1 MEFVISIGAKIA
13 EYTVAPVG
21 RQLGY
26 LLCYTRNVEKLKT
39 QAQDLK
45 DAKDRLQHRVEEA
58 RNNCQEIEA
67 DVKRWL
73 SSFDQISEKVD
84 TFLNHEDHAKAAC
97 SCGSLPH
104 LVTRHQLSRKA
115 KKLLIEE
122 VFVLTGKCNFDTI
135 SYPPHLHSSSTAI
148 ATTTT
153 AAAITKGYESFDSRR
168 VILENIM
175 AAVRDAN
182 RSRIGL
188 HGMGGLGKT
197 MLAKEIARQ
206 AKEEKLFSTVVITTI
221 SQTPNIKEIQQH
233 IAEKLD
239 VTIFSQIESI
249 SKRAEVLQQRLK
261 PENRILLILDDI
273 WRELN
278 LEEIGIHDGC
288 KILVT
293 SRYAHVLHNMGMA
306 ESDVFLIKAL
316 ESSEAISLFKKIIGD
331 TKVENNAYYN
341 ALAVKIVDECGGLP
355 ISISTVAHALKFN
368 MDSLFMW
375 EDALQRLQSSNFTG
389 IGEMR
394 DKVYLSIRLS
404 YDFLGRHEEEAKS
417 LLLLCALHA
426 EDEEIK
432 VEELMRYSI
441 GWNLLQGVRTVSEAR
456 NRVNSLVV
464 KLKSHSLLLDGTHKN
479 DEVKMHD
486 VIRDVCIVIAKG
498 DDDHDDHKNIKRM
511 NNITS
516 VASYEEFVIHERH
529 KSSKAI
535 SFLDYDDF
543 DNLPQTLE
551 CPQLELLLLST
562 GSNLELIPDE
572 FFEQTRQL
580 KALISNNTYLESLPP
595 SFHLLQNLQT
605 LCLRDS
611 CLKDIAMIG
620 ELKNL
625 KVLDVSWSESIE
637 RLPKEIG
644 ALQRLQVLDLRGC
657 RNLRVIEPNII
668 SNLTQMEELY
678 MPHKF
683 QGWDKI
689 EEGGIRNASL
699 IEIKSL
705 QRLTVLYLSVSSEHV
720 FREELFTEKLERY
733 LISIGG
739 GFSSDF
745 YTNKFSRLIDVANIV
760 VGDLSA
766 EGFPS
771 LQSLRLSQM
780 TSLERIICHGC
791 NELPRGFFN
800 ELRRVDVW
808 SCGRLKY
815 LFPLC
820 VAKLIHHITIR
831 KCEMMEEIIV
841 SHNIHIDHHSSSLQ
855 LRSLE
860 LYNLPNLVQFYD
872 CFKLKPTTHSSPAL
886 FSETVHFFLLFL
898 SFSFNLPNYI
908 VYLCESTTS
917 VIFAAFLFYVGEVD
931 CVEIKHKKVMARP
944 NYVEDCKAIED
955 IIRVVKLGEEE
966 SIDDDHDRILERI
979 DLFPKLESVTLV
991 RLSGLQRFCSATI
1004 PSSCM
1009 VFPLLSELIIEDCPK
1024 LRTYISSAT
1033 SNSMPTHVPVDH
1045 VLSTQTLFNEKV
1057 CFSNYMEHLIVEGVN
1072 TKELW
1077 PEKTL
1082 SSYSYMHNLTSLE
1095 VDESCNS
1102 LRYMFSFSVA
1112 QMFVNLRTLKVSE
1125 CKAMEDIVV
1134 KLGEEE
1140 TQLQRGFFPKLES
1153 LELNG
1158 LSALQ
1163 RFCATDSCMVFPL
1176 VSDLIIRGCPEL
1188 KTFVSSPT
1196 IVPIRQVCIDHKEEK
1211 QLNPSTQHF
1220 LAAEKSTGALSF
1232 LGNHEE
1238 EAKPLLLLC
1247 ALHKEDEEIQ
1257 VEKLMRYSMGWH
1269 LLQGIYRVSEIAMSL
1284 RVCLLKNWR
1293 DTKCIEDENS
1303 KKGRVEASSRQDVV
1317 PTTLLTGSNIYGMG
1331 VGKERK
1337 KGIVCLLTM
1346 EFVISIGAKIAEYT
1360 VAPLGRQLGY
1370 LFRYTTN
1377 VSELRT
1383 QLEDLNNATQRMER
1397 RVNEALNNCHE
1408 IEADVQTWQKN
1419 AEQIS
1424 GEATTFL
1431 NPQTHAKALCS
1442 CGSPHHLVTRHQLSR
1457 KANKMSVNVRAVVLK
1472 NKEFDSMPISY
1483 PRPPEG
1489 SSATP
1494 AKGYESFDSRGEIL
1508 KSILAAVGDG
1518 NKRIGLHGMGGIGKT
1533 MLAKEITRLAQED
1546 KLFSKVVVTTVSQ
1559 TPNIKEIQQ
1568 HIAEKLGLKLE
1579 EKDKSSEAINL
1590 FIKIIGD
1597 TKTDYIN
1604 ALALEIVNECG
1615 GLPIAIATVAHALK
1629 YKKEEAIWKDA
1640 LRRLKSSDVN
1650 DKVYSSIK
1658 LSYDFL
1664 GSHEEEAKSLLL
1676 LCALHKEDEEIQVED
1691 LMRYSM
1697 GWRLLQGI
1705 YAVSEARNR
1714 VNSLVDTLKSH
1725 CLLLDGTSTSDE
1737 VKMHDVIRDVCIKI
1751 AKEDHGHG
1759 HMMMNNITSAA
1770 MYEEFVFHERHKA
1783 SKAISFLDYGDF
1795 DNLPQKLDCPMLELL
1810 LLSSGSY
1817 LESIPNDFFE
1827 QTRQLKVLCMK
1838 RTWIGSLPS
1847 SFASLQ
1853 NLQTLRL
1860 RDFSLEDIAVIGE
1873 LKNLKA
1879 LDLSYCHSIERL
1891 PKEIGA
1897 LTLLQVLDLR
1907 ECYKLRVIEAN
1918 VISNLTQIEELYLPN
1933 EFEGWDEII
1942 NEEGGVRNGS
1952 LIEIKSLQRLTAL
1965 HLYVPRQ
1972 HVLPQMLRLQLYQ
1985 LDQIYGSGS
1994 GLDLVMKG
2002 SEYLS
2007 LDGLNC
2013 VNNVFHDLHKDGFP
2027 RLKELS
2033 FGNNDGFHY
2042 IINSTHHQAFPSLES
2057 LRLSGLRS
2065 LESIICHGGNNKLP
2079 IGSFNQL
2086 REVYVRCCG
2095 RLKNLFPLSVAKL
2108 LHQIT
2113 VQECEMIEEIIVRE
2127 DGDEVG
2133 HNIDGDDDHSSSLQ
2147 LRSLHLE
2154 YLPKLVQFYCSNHRA
2169 VCFPNLEDLTIKKMD
2184 IEMLWPEQLM
2194 LSSTSSFYMQN
2205 LTSLKVGSCH
2215 NLKYLFFSSVAQK
2228 FVNLKKIKVEDCE
2241 GMEDIIRVVPGE
2253 EESTHHH
2260 HDQIERI
2267 DLLPKLQ
2274 SVKLHGLSS
2283 LQTFCTAT
2291 NSSLCFFPKLE
2302 DLTMMGTN
2310 IEKLWPDQLMVSSS
2324 SSSSYMQNLTTL
2336 ELERCDNLKYVFS
2349 FSVAQKFVNLQSIR
2363 VKDCEAMED
2372 IIRVVD
2378 QPGEEETTHHNQMKR
2393 IDLFPKLEFLHLHG
2407 LSSLQKF
2414 SSAEKNCNKMKS
2426 LLSSAMARNLVQLE
2440 SLHVNEC
2447 VKMEEVIVT
2456 DEEYSSSSSSS
2467 SSLGGTN
2474 IEAIIPFQKLE
2485 YLHLWS
2491 LPNLKRFCKGD
2502 NCIECPLL
2510 SKMIVLGCP
2519 KLKEFMGDKRASSS
2533 SLSCTTTTTDNN
2545 VIGEEMDSMVSTPNT
2560 QSLFK
2565 HNNKVIFPM
2574 LKELKSD
2581 WSEGIKEIFEM
2592 SGNSDS
2598 MILFPNL
2605 SIVKCRSRDE
2615 AIVVVDGELINY
2627 TTPSSSLKELFIK
2640 DVDMVDDVCSRMGRF
2655 SDGIV
2660 NTSAS
2665 LLNTIK
2671 VDEEII
2677 PVERDDVNATLAKHF
2692 NLGLP
2697 HLFSHQM

>member
-1 MEFVISIGAKIA
+1 MDFIIGIGAKIA
-13 EYTVAPVG
+13 EYTVAPV
-21 RQLGY
+21 
-26 LLCYTRNVEKLKT
+26 
-39 QAQDLK
+39 
-45 DAKDRLQHRVEEA
+45 
-58 RNNCQEIEA
+58 
-67 DVKRWL
+67 
-73 SSFDQISEKVD
+73 
-84 TFLNHEDHAKAAC
+84 
-97 SCGSLPH
+97 
-104 LVTRHQLSRKA
+104 
-115 KKLLIEE
+115 
-122 VFVLTGKCNFDTI
+122 
-135 SYPPHLHSSSTAI
+135 
-148 ATTTT
+148 
-153 AAAITKGYESFDSRR
+153 
-168 VILENIM
+168 
-175 AAVRDAN
+175 
-182 RSRIGL
+182 
-188 HGMGGLGKT
+188 
-197 MLAKEIARQ
+197 
-206 AKEEKLFSTVVITTI
+206 
-221 SQTPNIKEIQQH
+221 
-233 IAEKLD
+233 
-239 VTIFSQIESI
+239 
-249 SKRAEVLQQRLK
+249 
-261 PENRILLILDDI
+261 
-273 WRELN
+273 
-278 LEEIGIHDGC
+278 
-288 KILVT
+288 
-293 SRYAHVLHNMGMA
+293 
-306 ESDVFLIKAL
+306 
-316 ESSEAISLFKKIIGD
+316 
-331 TKVENNAYYN
+331 
-341 ALAVKIVDECGGLP
+341 
-355 ISISTVAHALKFN
+355 
-368 MDSLFMW
+368 
-375 EDALQRLQSSNFTG
+375 
-389 IGEMR
+389 
-394 DKVYLSIRLS
+394 
-404 YDFLGRHEEEAKS
+404 
-417 LLLLCALHA
+417 
-426 EDEEIK
+426 
-432 VEELMRYSI
+432 
-441 GWNLLQGVRTVSEAR
+441 
-456 NRVNSLVV
+456 
-464 KLKSHSLLLDGTHKN
+464 
-479 DEVKMHD
+479 
-486 VIRDVCIVIAKG
+486 
-498 DDDHDDHKNIKRM
+498 
-511 NNITS
+511 
-516 VASYEEFVIHERH
+516 
-529 KSSKAI
+529 
-535 SFLDYDDF
+535 
-543 DNLPQTLE
+543 
-551 CPQLELLLLST
+551 
-562 GSNLELIPDE
+562 
-572 FFEQTRQL
+572 
-580 KALISNNTYLESLPP
+580 
-595 SFHLLQNLQT
+595 
-605 LCLRDS
+605 
-611 CLKDIAMIG
+611 
-620 ELKNL
+620 
-625 KVLDVSWSESIE
+625 
-637 RLPKEIG
+637 
-644 ALQRLQVLDLRGC
+644 
-657 RNLRVIEPNII
+657 
-668 SNLTQMEELY
+668 
-678 MPHKF
+678 
-683 QGWDKI
+683 
-689 EEGGIRNASL
+689 
-699 IEIKSL
+699 
-705 QRLTVLYLSVSSEHV
+705 
-720 FREELFTEKLERY
+720 
-733 LISIGG
+733 
-739 GFSSDF
+739 
-745 YTNKFSRLIDVANIV
+745 
-760 VGDLSA
+760 
-766 EGFPS
+766 
-771 LQSLRLSQM
+771 
-780 TSLERIICHGC
+780 
-791 NELPRGFFN
+791 
-800 ELRRVDVW
+800 
-808 SCGRLKY
+808 
-815 LFPLC
+815 
-820 VAKLIHHITIR
+820 
-831 KCEMMEEIIV
+831 
-841 SHNIHIDHHSSSLQ
+841 
-855 LRSLE
+855 
-860 LYNLPNLVQFYD
+860 
-872 CFKLKPTTHSSPAL
+872 
-886 FSETVHFFLLFL
+886 
-898 SFSFNLPNYI
+898 
-908 VYLCESTTS
+908 
-917 VIFAAFLFYVGEVD
+917 
-931 CVEIKHKKVMARP
+931 
-944 NYVEDCKAIED
+944 
-955 IIRVVKLGEEE
+955 
-966 SIDDDHDRILERI
+966 
-979 DLFPKLESVTLV
+979 
-991 RLSGLQRFCSATI
+991 
-1004 PSSCM
+1004 
-1009 VFPLLSELIIEDCPK
+1009 
-1024 LRTYISSAT
+1024 
-1033 SNSMPTHVPVDH
+1033 
-1045 VLSTQTLFNEKV
+1045 
-1057 CFSNYMEHLIVEGVN
+1057 
-1072 TKELW
+1072 
-1077 PEKTL
+1077 
-1082 SSYSYMHNLTSLE
+1082 
-1095 VDESCNS
+1095 
-1102 LRYMFSFSVA
+1102 
-1112 QMFVNLRTLKVSE
+1112 
-1125 CKAMEDIVV
+1125 
-1134 KLGEEE
+1134 
-1140 TQLQRGFFPKLES
+1140 
-1153 LELNG
+1153 
-1158 LSALQ
+1158 
-1163 RFCATDSCMVFPL
+1163 
-1176 VSDLIIRGCPEL
+1176 
-1188 KTFVSSPT
+1188 
-1196 IVPIRQVCIDHKEEK
+1196 
-1211 QLNPSTQHF
+1211 
-1220 LAAEKSTGALSF
+1220 
-1232 LGNHEE
+1232 
-1238 EAKPLLLLC
+1238 
-1247 ALHKEDEEIQ
+1247 
-1257 VEKLMRYSMGWH
+1257 
-1269 LLQGIYRVSEIAMSL
+1269 
-1284 RVCLLKNWR
+1284 
-1293 DTKCIEDENS
+1293 
-1303 KKGRVEASSRQDVV
+1303 
-1317 PTTLLTGSNIYGMG
+1317 
-1331 VGKERK
+1331 
-1337 KGIVCLLTM
+1337 
-1346 EFVISIGAKIAEYT
+1346 
-1360 VAPLGRQLGY
+1360 GRQLGY

-1419 AEQIS
+1419 AEKIS

-1442 CGSPHHLVTRHQLSR
+1442 CGSPHHLVTRHRLSR

-1518 NKRIGLHGMGGIGKT
+1518 NRKRIGLHGMGGIGKT
-1533 MLAKEITRLAQED
+1533 MLAKEIARLAQED

-1579 EKDKSSEAINL
+1579 EKDSTGKRAELLRMRLKQDESKILLILDDIWNELDLEAIGIQEDCRMLITSRDQQVLRNFMGVAESNVFLIGALESSEAINL

-1827 QTRQLKVLCMK
+1827 QTRQLKVLCMN

-1860 RDFSLEDIAVIGE
+1860 RDSSLEDIAVIGE

-1965 HLYVPRQ
+1965 HLYVPRE
-1972 HVLPQMLRLQLYQ
+1972 HVLPQGLFSEKLERYNISIGVKNSNMYGVITSSKMLRLQLSQ

-2108 LHQIT
+2108 LHEIT

-2169 VCFPNLEDLTIKKMD
+2169 VGESDHSKPLFSETVCFPKLEDLTIKKMD
-2184 IEMLWPEQLM
+2184 IEMLWPEQLII
-2194 LSSTSSFYMQN
+2194 SSTSSFYMQN

-2215 NLKYLFFSSVAQK
+2215 NLKYLFSSSVAQK

-2241 GMEDIIRVVPGE
+2241 GMEDIIRVVDQPGE
-2253 EESTHHH
+2253 EESTHD

-2274 SVKLHGLSS
+2274 SVELVGLSS

-2291 NSSLCFFPKLE
+2291 NSSLCMVFPLLSKLLIKDCSTMKAQATLSTQEPFFNKKVSFPKLE

-2310 IEKLWPDQLMVSSS
+2310 IEKLWPDQLMLSSSS

-2414 SSAEKNCNKMKS
+2414 SSAEKTSFPNLKVLTVQNCNKMKS

-2447 VKMEEVIVT
+2447 VKMEEVIVS
-2456 DEEYSSSSSSS
+2456 DEEYSSSSSS

-2615 AIVVVDGELINY
+2615 AIGVPNLKLFLHKYHTIRTLKLCGSFVNISSGGDGELINY

-2640 DVDMVDDVCSRMGRF
+2640 DVDMVDDVFGVEPSSHNNNNNIVLLFPNLKRVKVRGCMRLQSFAPSFMPFPNLKTLQVSTCHGLRYLLSSSTATTLVQLQRMVITDCDEMKEIIINHNGNEEEEEEKDSLIVFQNLKQLELQNLSSLQSFYSGNKVILSFPNLEELYIYRCCRMGRF

-2697 HLFSHQM
+2697 HLFSHQMDDDDDEA